1 MSYSASHRARLDL
14 LHKTVTVAEQR
25 QQLRDGTL
33 ISGPPKTDAG
43 RRTLSLP
50 APIIPELENHLA
62 MYGQPGIDGL
72 VFTGDKGGPLRD
84 HVWQTKWG
92 RARRAVGLP
101 DLHFHDLRHVAN
113 TLTAASGAS
122 TRELMHR
129 MGHLSARQHSAIS
142 TRHAIATP

>member
-1 MSYSASHRARLDL
+1 MWELADVVEPRYRALVLMAALTGLRQRRAIRPQRARLDL

-25 QQLRDGTL
+25 QQLPRDGTL

-62 MYGQPGIDGL
+62 TYGQPGIDGL

-84 HVWQTKWG
+84 HVWQTKSG
-92 RARRAVGLP
+92 
-101 DLHFHDLRHVAN
+101 D
-113 TLTAASGAS
+113 TLAERWAYRSCTFTISGMS
-122 TRELMHR
+122 RTR
-129 MGHLSARQHSAIS
+129 
-142 TRHAIATP
+142 